1 MNSQPDY
8 TSFLIRLWH
17 EPAASPAP
25 PMTGQIG
32 STMTG
37 HEWLIQIE
45 HIPGGEKL
53 HFTSLEALFAY
64 IQTWIGQ
71 QLKA

>member
-1 MNSQPDY
+1 
-8 TSFLIRLWH
+8 
-17 EPAASPAP
+17 
-25 PMTGQIG
+25 
-32 STMTG
+32 MTG